1 MFRLPHSAP
10 LSHDSGAREG
20 ITTDSSDSTTLW
32 IGSKTDTGK
41 KVWGCDQNQNP
52 NPPSLT
58 VQAFLGH
65 LYGWGP
71 FQDHCNARAN
81 LLENTPG
88 YNNPAKTPNYQAVK
102 GEFDGLQYW
111 KDVLNGDYGQWTDN
125 SKPNY
130 GQFDPYVA
138 LIHGKDYLNAPYTY
152 AYSVDDAVG
161 NMQTDGAGLIVAVG
175 GPENL
180 PNPDHATPNVNFPY
194 GLDSIYPT
202 GTITFTKY
210 GRCTTIPI
218 TDPNP
223 NFLSFPVPE
232 GIAGSTSSVINCQIS
247 FLDDQN
253 RHYQFKLKALPP
265 FPTNPDPTPAER
277 TAANTTFIDCTANTN
292 PQVLGWCHAIYPYQM
307 MVVGQSEIFF
317 L

>member
-1 MFRLPHSAP
+1 LLA
-10 LSHDSGAREG
+10 
-20 ITTDSSDSTTLW
+20 
-32 IGSKTDTGK
+32 
-41 KVWGCDQNQNP
+41 
-52 NPPSLT
+52 
-58 VQAFLGH
+58 H

-71 FQDHCNARAN
+71 FQDHCNAKAN

-88 YNNPAKTPNYQAVK
+88 YNNPTQTPNYQAVK

-194 GLDSIYPT
+194 GLSTQD
-202 GTITFTKY
+202 GTVRITFIKY
-210 GRCTTIPI
+210 GRCTTDPQ

-232 GIAGSTSSVINCQIS
+232 GVANSKSSVINCQIS
-247 FLDDQN
+247 FKDNYN
-253 RHYQFKLKALPP
+253 RNYQFKVKALPP
-265 FPTNPDPTPAER
+265 FPTNPFPTAAER
-277 TAANTTFIDCTANTN
+277 TAANTKFIDCTANTN
-292 PQVLGWCHAIYPYQM
+292 TQVLGWCHAIYPYQM
-307 MVVGQSEIFF
+307 IDPNDKRATIVYNVTIGGPPP
-317 L
+317 LK